1 MKWRMKISYIAF
13 EKQKTIKE
21 LFLETIMKSYMSL
34 FDQGRI
40 PIRVEELFR
49 QQDIVFENI
58 IKLNFRECFSY
69 LMSLNKIKE
78 LNNHNEVIY
87 ID

>member
-49 QQDIVFENI
+49 QQDVVFENI
-58 IKLNFRECFSY
+58 IQLKFRECFSY
-69 LMSLNKIKE
+69 LMSLNKIKD